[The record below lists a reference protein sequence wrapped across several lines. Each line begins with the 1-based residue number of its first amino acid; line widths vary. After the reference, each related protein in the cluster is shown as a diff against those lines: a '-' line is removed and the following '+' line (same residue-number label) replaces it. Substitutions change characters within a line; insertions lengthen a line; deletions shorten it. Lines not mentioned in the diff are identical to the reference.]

1 MPDSLKNPPESAE
14 PAAGDEASEPG
25 GRTGD
30 TSGEIP
36 QAERRAGQPPD
47 ALEAE
52 LEDLRR
58 VRDEYYDRLLRQ
70 AAEFDNFRKRTERE
84 RRDRALYAAADLL
97 GELLPVVDN
106 LERAVGADAPEH
118 GIDDFRRGVELIHKQ
133 LLELL
138 VKHGVTA
145 VEAVGTDF
153 DPNVHEAVLYEPS
166 PDHREGEVIE
176 EFQRGYK
183 LGDRLLRPSMVKV
196 AKG

>member
-1 MPDSLKNPPESAE
+1 MPDPLKNPFMSAT
-14 PAAGDEASEPG
+14 PAAGDEASETG
-25 GRTGD
+25 GRADD
-30 TSGEIP
+30 TSGDVP
-36 QAERRAGQPPD
+36 QAERRADQPPD

-58 VRDEYYDRLLRQ
+58 LRDEYYDRLLRQ
-70 AAEFDNFRKRTERE
+70 AAEFDNFRKRNERE

-118 GIDDFRRGVELIHKQ
+118 GIDDFRRGVELIHRQ
-133 LLELL
+133 LLDLL

-166 PDHREGEVIE
+166 PNHREGEVIE